1 MISDLTGSVKR
12 SNTIF
17 LEGFLNIWTIK
28 IITTLI
34 GFFDN
39 SADGDKKFA
48 AIMSKQIFGMPYG
61 GNK

>member
-1 MISDLTGSVKR
+1 MINVLTGSVKR

-17 LEGFLNIWTIK
+17 YEGFLNIWTIK

-39 SADGDKKFA
+39 SADGGYKFTA
-48 AIMSKQIFGMPYG
+48 FMSKQIFGMPYG